1 MTSTTAVPAGGA
13 SDTEEVAIFDYARML
28 WRWKWLVLSLCVLG
42 SAVAIGVNMWLP
54 KVYES
59 TTTLLQP
66 KEGAGAG
73 LLGGLASA
81 GGGLLQQAASIAVPS
96 LTPNRDFM
104 VSVLKS
110 KRVARLVVDRFD
122 LQKRYEVR
130 FPEDAVRELRERT
143 SVSASAREPTIVI
156 TVEDTDPALAAQMAN
171 YFVEQTDRLLSEFDT
186 GGAGRERTYLTE
198 QLARAKTD
206 LARAEA
212 AVRRFQEQ
220 NRTVVLEEQAK
231 GTIAAAARLKG
242 EVVAAE
248 VQLQVMRSFA
258 TDSNPDVISLR
269 RRIQEMNKQLAEVE
283 YGDGSARRGG
293 GNGGTRREFSLPLA
307 QVPEVGLELARLT
320 REVMIQDT
328 LTNLLIQQVE
338 RTKLAE
344 ARDVPV
350 VLVLDAA
357 APARRPSKPRVYLN
371 LGLGLGTGFLL
382 GAGAAFFLEYLRPRA
397 RLRHA

>member
-1 MTSTTAVPAGGA
+1 MNNATPVAAREAG
-13 SDTEEVAIFDYARML
+13 DTEEITIFEYARML
-28 WRWKWLVLSLCVLG
+28 WRRKWLVLIVCLLG
-42 SAVAIGVNMWLP
+42 GGVAVGVNAWLP

-59 TTTLLQP
+59 TATLISP
-66 KEGAGAG
+66 KEGTGAG
-73 LLGGLASA
+73 LMGGLAGA
-81 GGGLLQQAASIAVPS
+81 GLLQQAASMAVPS

-122 LQKRYEVR
+122 LLKRYELR
-130 FPEDAVRELRERT
+130 FPEDAVRELKDRT
-143 SVSASAREPTIVI
+143 SVTASAREPTIIV

-171 YFVEQTDRLLSEFDT
+171 YFIEQTDRLLSEFDT
-186 GGAGRERTYLTE
+186 GGAGRERGYLAE
-198 QLARAKTD
+198 QLARAKAD

-220 NRTVVLEEQAK
+220 NRTIVLEEQAR
-231 GTIAAAARLKG
+231 GTIASAARLKG

-258 TDSNPDVISLR
+258 TDANPDVVALR
-269 RRIQEMNKQLAEVE
+269 RRIQEMNKQLADLE
-283 YGDGSARRGG
+283 YGDGSARRSPSGG
-293 GNGGTRREFSLPLA
+293 ARRDFSMPLA

-320 REVMIQDT
+320 REVLIQDT
-328 LTNLLIQQVE
+328 LTTLLTQQVE

-350 VLVLDAA
+350 VVVLDAA
-357 APARRPSKPRVYLN
+357 APARRPSKPRIYLN
-371 LGLGLGTGFLL
+371 LGLGLFTGFLV
-382 GAGAAFFLEYLRPRA
+382 GAIAAFFLEYVRPRP
-397 RLRHA
+397 RLATA

>member
-1 MTSTTAVPAGGA
+1 MSGTTPVAPGTAG
-13 SDTEEVAIFDYARML
+13 DTEEVAILDYARML
-28 WRWKWLVLSLCVLG
+28 WRRKWLVLSLCVLG
-42 SAVAIGVNMWLP
+42 VAVAIGANLWLP

-59 TTTLLQP
+59 TATLISP
-66 KEGAGAG
+66 KEGSGG
-73 LLGGLASA
+73 LLGGLT
-81 GGGLLQQAASIAVPS
+81 GGTGGLLQQAASIALPS

-110 KRVARLVVDRFD
+110 KKVARVVVDRFD
-122 LQKRYEVR
+122 LQKRYGLR
-130 FPEDAVRELRERT
+130 FPEDAVRELRDRT
-143 SVSASAREPTIVI
+143 TVVASAREPTIVV
-156 TVEDTDPALAAQMAN
+156 TVEDTDPALAAHMAN

-258 TDSNPDVISLR
+258 TDANPDVISLR

-283 YGDGSARRGG
+283 YGDGTARRGRG
-293 GNGGTRREFSLPLA
+293 DDGNRRDFSLPLS

-320 REVMIQDT
+320 REVLIQDT
-328 LTNLLIQQVE
+328 LAGLLTQQVE

-357 APARRPSKPRVYLN
+357 APARRPTKPRIYLN

-397 RLRHA
+397 RLSHA